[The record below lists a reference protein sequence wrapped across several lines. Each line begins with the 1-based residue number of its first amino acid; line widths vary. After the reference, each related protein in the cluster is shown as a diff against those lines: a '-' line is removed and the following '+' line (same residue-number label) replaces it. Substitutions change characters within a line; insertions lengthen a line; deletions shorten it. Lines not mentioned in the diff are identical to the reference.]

1 MDLMNKGRE
10 FELNAA
16 FNDCLLCRCLLFF
29 GWIGRLISYKCKKG
43 ILRDS
48 PSCGMIEP
56 L

>member
-29 GWIGRLISYKCKKG
+29 GWIGREERKERKKE
-43 ILRDS
+43 IPQVA
-48 PSCGMIEP
+48 PS
-56 L
+56 